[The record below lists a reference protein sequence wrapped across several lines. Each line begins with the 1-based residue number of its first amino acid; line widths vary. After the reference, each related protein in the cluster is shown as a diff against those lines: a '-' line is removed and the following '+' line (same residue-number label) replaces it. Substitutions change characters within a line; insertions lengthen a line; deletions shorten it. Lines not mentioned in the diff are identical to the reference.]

1 MPHCQASLSR
11 RFMTVLM
18 SVVIALVGIFA
29 AIAITVNISRVEA
42 QLTQR
47 LEDAATLA
55 ARGLATPMWNL
66 DEETNDDIP
75 KAALTSDAI
84 VYVSVVTDDGEAS
97 QQVLPAFRDKD
108 LSFFETSPKF
118 FVTHRDI
125 QKGEEKLG
133 RLYLAISRESVQRE
147 IRLNMGGI

>member
-1 MPHCQASLSR
+1 MPQRQASLSR

-55 ARGLATPMWNL
+55 AILGRVAELPTNTLAAIALAARDWTDEHLGTRHTIDTLL
-66 DEETNDDIP
+66 DTCAYPPLD
-75 KAALTSDAI
+75 
-84 VYVSVVTDDGEAS
+84 VFMVTY
-97 QQVLPAFRDKD
+97 
-108 LSFFETSPKF
+108 
-118 FVTHRDI
+118 HRDGA
-125 QKGEEKLG
+125 KSAVT
-133 RLYLAISRESVQRE
+133 LA
-147 IRLNMGGI
+147 